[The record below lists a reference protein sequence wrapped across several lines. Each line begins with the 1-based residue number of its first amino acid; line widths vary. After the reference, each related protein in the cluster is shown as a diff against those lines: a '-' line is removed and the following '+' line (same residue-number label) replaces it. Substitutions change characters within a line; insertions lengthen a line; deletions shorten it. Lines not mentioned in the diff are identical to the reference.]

1 MRAIIFANG
10 MINNPAGIRSILQE
24 SDLIIAADGGAQH
37 CHELNIS
44 PAVVIGDLDSIS
56 EDLIA
61 LLKDRGVKFIVYPKD
76 KDQTDLELA
85 LSFAYQQGVDEV
97 YFYGVLGGR
106 LDLSLSNLLLLARDE
121 WSPLSLIVIDEP
133 DKAYLLR
140 KGDTISITGYPGDI
154 ISLIPLS
161 EEVDDVTTQGFRWKL
176 DGAVLRLG
184 STLSVSNELLGHSGR
199 VKIGAGKLLL
209 VHREMLQVN
218 NQE

>member
-10 MINNPAGIRSILQE
+10 TINSPARIQSNLQDT
-24 SDLIIAADGGAQH
+24 DLIIAADGGAQH

-56 EDLIA
+56 EELIT
-61 LLKDRGVKFIVYPKD
+61 LLKDRGAKFIAYPKD

-97 YFYGVLGGR
+97 HLYGVVGGR

-121 WSPLSLIVIDEP
+121 WNPLSLMVIDDP

-140 KGDTISITGYPGDI
+140 KGDTISFQGNPGDI

-161 EEVDDVTTQGFRWKL
+161 EKVYGVTTQGLRWKL
-176 DGAVLRLG
+176 DRSVLKLG
-184 STLSVSNELLGHSGR
+184 STLSVSNELLELSGQ
-199 VKIGAGKLLL
+199 VKIGDGKLLL
-209 VHREMLQVN
+209 VHREMPQVN
-218 NQE
+218 LQE